1 MMRHFSTST
10 VLYYIRLAR
19 TAHMGSYGKFRTIS
33 VNRLGVFPPA
43 FVYGVS
49 RTVWGTHDG
58 RFIPAVASLNMA
70 LPGTFQY

>member
-1 MMRHFSTST
+1 MRHYSTSCT
-10 VLYYIRLAR
+10 VLHPAGQNS
-19 TAHMGSYGKFRTIS
+19 TYGKFRTIS
-33 VNRLGVFPPA
+33 VNRLGVFPSA